1 MSEDKTTENTD
12 LSPFLRQ
19 SIGQFYED
27 HTEESLL
34 SALTIL
40 ADCMVWIPM
49 SSETEEGEQTF
60 PVPYIL
66 KCDEEYYFPVFSDA
80 EEMGEYKEKPD
91 NIRMPFMEALSMAK
105 QLQQQQPELVGV
117 VVNAFSES
125 LPLPWDLLKVIEQY
139 KNAASPEGA

>member
-1 MSEDKTTENTD
+1 MSEDKATENTD

-40 ADCMVWIPM
+40 ADCMVWVPM
-49 SSETEEGEQTF
+49 SSETEAGEQTS

-80 EEMGEYKEKPD
+80 EEMGEYKEKPA
-91 NIRMPFMEALSMAK
+91 NIRVPFMEAYSMAK
-105 QLQQQQPELVGV
+105 ELLQQQELAGV

-139 KNAASPEGA
+139 KNAAPTE